1 LLLKINRLWHQ
12 IEPVFQ
18 SLQLKIRDIKVNI
31 NTPSYLKQF
40 APEKGNIIKGLQE
53 MQQRDGY
60 LSKAALDQCA
70 DYFHIA
76 PAEVEGVVTFYSQFK
91 RVKPGKYRI
100 SVCDGTACHIKGTP
114 LILDW
119 ISTELGISDGETD
132 DTGLFSLETVA
143 CLGCCSLA
151 PVLSINGEIFG
162 NLSRKSTLRIIKRLK
177 KTGAGNAD

>member
-1 LLLKINRLWHQ
+1 M
-12 IEPVFQ
+12 
-18 SLQLKIRDIKVNI
+18 
-31 NTPSYLKQF
+31 NTSSYLKQF

-53 MQQRDGY
+53 IQQREGY
-60 LSKAALDQCA
+60 ISREALDKCA
-70 DYFHIA
+70 DYFQIA

-91 RVKPGKYRI
+91 RVKPGKYRV

-119 ISTELGISDGETD
+119 ISTELGIGNGETD
-132 DTGLFSLETVA
+132 DAGLFSLETVA

-162 NLSRKSTLRIIKRLK
+162 NLNRKSTLRILKRFK
-177 KTGAGNAD
+177 KAGVSNAD